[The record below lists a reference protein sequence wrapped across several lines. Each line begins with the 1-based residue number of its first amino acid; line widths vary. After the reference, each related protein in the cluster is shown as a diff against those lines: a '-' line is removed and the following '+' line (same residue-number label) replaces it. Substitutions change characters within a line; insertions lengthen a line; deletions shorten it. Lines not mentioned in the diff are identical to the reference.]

1 MLFKPCFHMR
11 NVLGISE
18 DFLKHNG
25 IDALILDLDNTL
37 SLHGSPAAEEG
48 IPEWLDNMR
57 ALGVKM
63 VVVSNNTNHRVA
75 PLARKLGLPFIANGA
90 KPLTIGITRAL
101 RFLGVPR
108 ERTAVV
114 GDQIFTDVMGGN
126 LARTRTILVE
136 PFHAEKNL
144 FFKIKRAA
152 ENIVYRR
159 GSV

>member
-1 MLFKPCFHMR
+1 MR

-18 DFLKHNG
+18 DFIKQNG

-75 PLARKLGLPFIANGA
+75 PLARQLGLPFIANGA

-144 FFKIKRAA
+144 FFRIKRAA

>member
-1 MLFKPCFHMR
+1 MR

-18 DFLKHNG
+18 DFLKQNG

-57 ALGVKM
+57 VLGVKM

-144 FFKIKRAA
+144 FFRIKRAA

>member
-11 NVLGISE
+11 NVLGINE
-18 DFLKHNG
+18 DFLKKNG

-144 FFKIKRAA
+144 FFRIKRAA

>member
-1 MLFKPCFHMR
+1 MR

-18 DFLKHNG
+18 DFLKQNG

-75 PLARKLGLPFIANGA
+75 HYRYNTGA
-90 KPLTIGITRAL
+90 PI
-101 RFLGVPR
+101 PR
-108 ERTAVV
+108 STERT
-114 GDQIFTDVMGGN
+114 
-126 LARTRTILVE
+126 
-136 PFHAEKNL
+136 H
-144 FFKIKRAA
+144 
-152 ENIVYRR
+152 RR
-159 GSV
+159 GR